1 MNYNLTK
8 EQWDEVKVKFS
19 AWQEIQERKKEL
31 ASECKDICKAAADI
45 IEGKQTDASKLF
57 KNMQQ
62 KWDGEPAEA
71 EEIASMLEQMAA
83 NGGN

>member
-1 MNYNLTK
+1 MNYNLSK

-19 AWQEIQERKKEL
+19 AWQEVQERKKEL
-31 ASECKDICKAAADI
+31 SDECKAICKDTAAI

-62 KWDGEPAEA
+62 KWDGSPAEA

-83 NGGN
+83 NG